1 MKLYTNTSMYRETLI
16 CLDQIE
22 EILKPL
28 APSAI
33 LANLENEIIN
43 LSSEMA
49 VALEEPEIEQ
59 VDYKLS
65 LLEPRLIKA
74 IQLCNLAHLKH
85 QITQSEND
93 RIEHLLTL
101 LQQKIKT
108 FPQKR
113 KNVLIL
119 SSIMGQGHMSASKAI
134 VQGVEH
140 LYGRDYNVSIIDFY
154 EVIGS
159 LFNKATVKAY
169 EGSTKYLPDA
179 YKYFF
184 EATDAKWPVKFLN
197 LINYPLNAARIE
209 KLFKSYNPHIIIS
222 NYPIWEYLAEL
233 IIKKMGNIK
242 FLSLVTDSIS
252 IHNAWATAKP
262 DAHIVA
268 NFETAISMKKLGVSE
283 DKIQILGFPVKL
295 EFSTPTNRTEFLT
308 SLNLNPDLYTVVFIP
323 ITEKAKA
330 TVKVINEIRNGFQD
344 INLIVI
350 CGRNAELYP
359 KLEEFDHQ
367 KNTRIIGWTD
377 QMPEFIKNCDLVV
390 TKAGGA
396 TVMECI
402 AAKKPMVITSVIPG
416 QEMGNAELIKLHELG
431 IIQKEAKMSVN
442 ECIEYIKKNH
452 SRILENLTRIS
463 NPDAS
468 LKIARY
474 IHQEIENS

>member
-1 MKLYTNTSMYRETLI
+1 MNLYLNTSIYLETLKAI
-16 CLDQIE
+16 DEIDPVIKDRLHLPVLAKLDSELINFSSD
-22 EILKPL
+22 L
-28 APSAI
+28 AI
-33 LANLENEIIN
+33 
-43 LSSEMA
+43 
-49 VALEEPEIEQ
+49 ALDEPEVEQ
-59 VDYKLS
+59 MDYQLARIQPQ
-65 LLEPRLIKA
+65 LTRI
-74 IQLCNLAHLKH
+74 IQLAQLACHKH
-85 QITQSEND
+85 QLTEPEKEK
-93 RIEHLLTL
+93 IESVLTRL
-101 LQQKIKT
+101 LQKIIA
-108 FPQKR
+108 FPHKR

-134 VQGVEH
+134 VQGVEF

-159 LFNKATVKAY
+159 LFNKATVRAY

-233 IIKKMGNIK
+233 IIKKMGRIK

-268 NFETAISMKKLGVSE
+268 NIETAISMKKLGVKE

-295 EFSTPTNRTEFLT
+295 EFSTPTNRTEFLQN
-308 SLNLNPDLYTVVFIP
+308 LNLSPERYTIVLIP

-330 TVKVINEIRNGFQD
+330 TIKMIQEIRNNFGD
-344 INLIVI
+344 ANLIVI
-350 CGRNAELYP
+350 CGRNAELFP
-359 KLEEFDHQ
+359 KLEPYNHQ
-367 KNTRIIGWTD
+367 DNTRIIGWTD
-377 QMPEFIKNCDLVV
+377 QMPEFIKNADLII

-402 AAKKPMVITSVIPG
+402 AAKKPMVITQVIPG
-416 QEMGNAELIKLHELG
+416 QEMGNAELIKLHDLG
-431 IIQKEAKMSVN
+431 IIQKDAKMSIT
-442 ECIEYIKKNH
+442 ECISYIQKNQE
-452 SRILENLTRIS
+452 RILKNLAKIS

-468 LKIARY
+468 LKIARF
-474 IHQEIENS
+474 IHAQIDN